1 MTTPPV
7 DGPFREA
14 LIDLGAVRHN
24 VSTLRARVAT
34 PHFLAVVK
42 ANAYGHG
49 MIPVARAALAGGATH
64 LGVAD
69 VAEGLALRSAGISTP
84 ILAWLHDPNEDFVAA
99 VSAGITVCVSSV
111 AQLDAVTRAGERAG
125 LKPDT
130 PPTVHIKIDTGLSRN
145 GAADATWAEL
155 FARAAGQEAERRVA
169 VEGIFS
175 HLSNASIEDDLT
187 QATRFESGVA
197 LARKAGLNPTLRH
210 LAASNAALTLPQL
223 SFDMVRVGIA
233 MYGISPDDSV
243 APHDYGLRPVMTLRG
258 RVAAVRE
265 VPAGTGVSYD
275 LTYRTSSA
283 SRLALVP
290 IGYGE
295 GVPRAASDRG
305 PVSIR
310 GNRYT
315 VAGRVAMDQFVVD
328 CGEAE
333 VEVGDEVVLF
343 GDPARGHP
351 SVADWAA
358 ATNTIGYE
366 VVTRLGGRLTRTFVD
381 A

>member
-1 MTTPPV
+1 MTLIPV
-7 DGPFREA
+7 DGPYREA
-14 LIDLGAVRHN
+14 VIDLSAVRDN
-24 VSTLRARVAT
+24 VATLRARIAT
-34 PHFLAVVK
+34 PHFLTVVK

-49 MIPVARAALAGGATH
+49 MVPVARAALAGGATH

-69 VAEGLALRSAGISTP
+69 VTEALTLRSAGILGP

-99 VSAGITVCVSSV
+99 VSAGVTVCVSST
-111 AQLDAVTRAGERAG
+111 AQLDAVARAGERAG
-125 LKPDT
+125 LEASNA
-130 PPTVHIKIDTGLSRN
+130 PTVHIKIDTGLSRN
-145 GAADATWAEL
+145 GAADQTWAEL
-155 FARAAGQEAERRVA
+155 FARAAELEAAKQV
-169 VEGIFS
+169 VIEGIFS
-175 HLSNASIEDDLT
+175 HLSNASVTDDLA
-187 QATRFESGVA
+187 QAARFESGVA
-197 LARKAGLNPTLRH
+197 LAREAGLTPAIRH
-210 LAASNAALTLPQL
+210 LSASNAALTLPQL
-223 SFDMVRVGIA
+223 AFDMVRVGIA
-233 MYGISPDDSV
+233 TYGISPDDSV
-243 APHDYGLRPVMTLRG
+243 APQDFGLRPVMTLRG

-275 LTYRTSSA
+275 LTYRTGGP

-310 GNRYT
+310 GTQLT

-328 CGEAE
+328 CGETE

-343 GDPARGHP
+343 GDPALGHP

-381 A
+381 S